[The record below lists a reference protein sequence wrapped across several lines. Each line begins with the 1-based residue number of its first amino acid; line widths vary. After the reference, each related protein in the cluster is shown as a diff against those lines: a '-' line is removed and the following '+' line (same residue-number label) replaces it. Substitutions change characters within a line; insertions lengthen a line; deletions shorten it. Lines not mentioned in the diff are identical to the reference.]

1 MKQLLLPEKKK
12 LTKVG
17 LLFLL
22 YNVPLTKMKEL
33 FNNDTRKYKAIV
45 DNTYQSIDRDIL
57 DNFCSFLNV
66 SSSLVLDTSFNNDS
80 SRIYIGNKED
90 NNGFW
95 MKFDTYIYLRSKR
108 IIIDHYNKDESSIIH
123 EINYE
128 YIDKERFNKEGI
140 LYLLNEADLYPLI
153 NPTRL
158 RINNTEIKKQVMINY
173 EYYIH
178 DYLRKFMS
186 EEEIK
191 ESAKGLKY
199 KEIVDIINEYIK
211 DINKEAK

>member
-66 SSSLVLDTSFNNDS
+66 SSSLVLDTSSNNDS

-108 IIIDHYNKDESSIIH
+108 IIIDHYNEDESSIIH

-128 YIDKERFNKEGI
+128 YIDKERFDKEGI
-140 LYLLNEADLYPLI
+140 PYLLNEADLYPLI
-153 NPTRL
+153 NPTHL

-211 DINKEAK
+211 DMNIEVK